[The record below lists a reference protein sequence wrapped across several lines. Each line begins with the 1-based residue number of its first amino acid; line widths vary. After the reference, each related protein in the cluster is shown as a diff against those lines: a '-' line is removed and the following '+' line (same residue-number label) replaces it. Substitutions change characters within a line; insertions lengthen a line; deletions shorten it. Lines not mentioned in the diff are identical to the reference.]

1 MKKLLLTFLLTVVS
15 VSMKA
20 VLVDGIYYQ
29 VIDME
34 NRKAMVV
41 KGEILNED
49 HTKYEYVYY
58 KDTLNIPPTV
68 VIEGTTFTV
77 THISCLSDCTE
88 LACVILPNT
97 IESIEQIAFQ
107 DCKKLTSI
115 NLPSSLKEI
124 GMNAFFRTG
133 LKEISIPSSVR
144 SIGAWAFYCY
154 SLEKVFIPDLM
165 AWCSMEL
172 GGDMT
177 GVFYSKKPLEF
188 YVGEELLTDLVIP
201 ETVTT
206 IKRNTFSNF
215 NSLTSVTFHERVDSV
230 ANDAFRDCTGLQ
242 RVNISDLKAWCHIRF
257 GITRVEQSGA
267 VLYVTNP
274 LYYAEHLFQ
283 NGVELTELDIPE
295 GTENIGI
302 FAFINCKELTKVSF
316 PTTMRKVGGNAFEGC
331 KNIKTVTTPSL
342 RSYCD
347 IDFGSLDSN
356 PLAANKEPWWGKLS
370 RLVEGDDNDTVG
382 ADPVSARIPDGVK
395 EIKPYAFAANTSL
408 MHLVIP
414 ASVKKIGAYAF
425 YNNLTLGKLDIMGH
439 LEEIGQNAF
448 GNCTWLANGV
458 DDHSIHVYDSN
469 PAPISEKAFYNTYGS
484 IPGRPYASD
493 YIYGSPLH
501 VPVGAKAKYEQTVG
515 WKQFKTIIEDIEA
528 VTLKGDVNGDG
539 VVDVA
544 DIANIID
551 VMAQGTNNPQADVN
565 GDGTVDVAD
574 IAAIIDIM
582 AKN

>member
-41 KGEILNED
+41 KGEIWNED
-49 HTKYEYVYY
+49 YTNYDYVYY
-58 KDTLNIPPTV
+58 KDTLHIPPTV

-77 THISCLSDCTE
+77 THISCLSDCTQ
-88 LACVILPNT
+88 LTCVTLPNT

-107 DCKKLTSI
+107 DCRKLASI

-144 SIGAWAFYCY
+144 SIGAWAFYCD
-154 SLEKVFIPDLM
+154 SLEKVFIPDLK

-177 GVFYSKKPLEF
+177 GVFYSKKPLQF

-215 NSLTSVTFHERVDSV
+215 NSLTSVTFHEKVDSI

-242 RVNISDLKAWCHIRF
+242 RVSISDLKAWCHIRF
-257 GITRVEQSGA
+257 GITHVEQSGA

-274 LYYAEHLFQ
+274 LYYAGHLFQ

-302 FAFINCKELTKVSF
+302 FAFINCKELTKVNF
-316 PTTMRKVGGNAFEGC
+316 PTTMRKVGAYAFEGC

-370 RLVEGDDNDTVG
+370 QLVEGDDTD
-382 ADPVSARIPDGVK
+382 APLIIPDGVK

-408 MHLVIP
+408 MHLDIP
-414 ASVKKIGAYAF
+414 ASVKKIGTYAF
-425 YNNLTLGKLDIMGH
+425 YNNLSLGKLNIMGH

-469 PAPISEKAFYNTYGS
+469 PVPISEKAFYNTYGS

-501 VPVGAKAKYEQTVG
+501 VPVGAKAKYEQTAG
-515 WKQFKTIIEDIEA
+515 WKQFKTIIEDIEV

-544 DIANIID
+544 DIASVIT
-551 VMAQGTNNPQADVN
+551 VMASAPQPGEASSADVN

-574 IAAIIDIM
+574 IATVITIM
-582 AKN
+582 ASSH